1 MHVLFFL
8 LTPFSYFNRAE
19 VNKKNYLAEIEE
31 KKVMWQEKVHAE
43 TAKWKAQLL
52 ASRCKV
58 KDDNV
63 MQLKKQLV
71 VANEKIVELGAALK
85 RERKRHVKCKCP
97 KLVVTPHNVF

>member
-1 MHVLFFL
+1 M
-8 LTPFSYFNRAE
+8 
-19 VNKKNYLAEIEE
+19 
-31 KKVMWQEKVHAE
+31 
-43 TAKWKAQLL
+43 